1 MVLLREILGTLLDQ
15 LWWGHRLEILG
26 TLLDQL
32 W

>member
-15 LWWGHRLEILG
+15 LWWGLRLEILG